1 MRVSFTSEV
10 DHFHSVAVF
19 MLISS
24 LCVSIQ
30 TVGDISHPAGASH
43 YFQGCVLL
51 RAYKGSGWS
60 RYISGTVDRGWSWHM
75 LKLYG
80 WAVLVCEIQTR
91 VVALK
96 DKCVKFTGIDW
107 HEME

>member
-51 RAYKGSGWS
+51 RAYKGFGFT
-60 RYISGTVDRGWSWHM
+60 RHISGIVERG
-75 LKLYG
+75 
-80 WAVLVCEIQTR
+80 
-91 VVALK
+91 VVMA
-96 DKCVKFTGIDW
+96 DVKTLQFG
-107 HEME
+107 HFGV

>member
-1 MRVSFTSEV
+1 MRVSFTCEV

-30 TVGDISHPAGASH
+30 TVGDISHPAGASR

-51 RAYKGSGWS
+51 RAYKGLGCAQHTSGV
-60 RYISGTVDRGWSWHM
+60 VDWGWSWQM
-75 LKLYG
+75 LKLYSL
-80 WAVLVCEIQTR
+80 ACEIQTC
-91 VVALK
+91 VVA
-96 DKCVKFTGIDW
+96 
-107 HEME
+107 